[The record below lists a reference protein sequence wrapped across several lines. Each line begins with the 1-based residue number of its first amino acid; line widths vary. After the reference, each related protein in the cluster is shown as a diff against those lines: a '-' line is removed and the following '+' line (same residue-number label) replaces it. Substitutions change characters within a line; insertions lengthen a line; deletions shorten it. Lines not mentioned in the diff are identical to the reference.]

1 MISAFLLLIFSAI
14 LIYLSSEFF
23 VNGIEWVGHHLKIS
37 HNATRTLLAAF
48 GTALPESIV
57 TFVAVVFGHT
67 ADEKNIGVGAAI
79 GGPLV
84 LSTIAYSMVG
94 IISLLIKHPLNTPLL
109 RKTTELRLG
118 YNQMWFMFIFIF
130 KIALGL
136 IALSYKP
143 FLGTFFIIAY
153 LIYIKQEMKGSDDPE
168 HYEFKEPLRF
178 SPNGHYHKLMTYLQT
193 SLALIVV
200 FLSSKL
206 FVHQLETLSPQLGI
220 PGQLVALL
228 FSPVATELPEIMNA
242 IIWVK
247 QGKQN
252 LALANVSG
260 SMMIQA
266 TIPSALGMFF
276 TPWMLDNASIWAAV
290 ITMISIFGLYCF
302 IRKSQL
308 TPKKLAS
315 FGFLYVVFGL
325 GLYFI

>member
-1 MISAFLLLIFSAI
+1 MISAFILLMLFAF
-14 LIYLSSEFF
+14 LIYFSSEYF

-37 HNATRTLLAAF
+37 QNATGTILAAF

-57 TFVAVVFGHT
+57 TFVAVAFGDT
-67 ADEKNIGVGAAI
+67 PDDKNIGIGAAI

-84 LSTIAYSMVG
+84 LSTIGYSVVG
-94 IISLLIKHPLNTPLL
+94 IVFLLAKYSSETPLTS
-109 RKTTELRLG
+109 KTTELRLG
-118 YNQMWFMFIFIF
+118 YNQMWFMWIFAF

-136 IALSYKP
+136 IAISFKP
-143 FLGTFFIIAY
+143 FLGTFFVIAY
-153 LIYIKQEMKGSDDPE
+153 LIYIKQEMQGTDDPE

-178 SPNGHYHKLMTYLQT
+178 SPDGKHHKLMTYLQT

-200 FLSSKL
+200 FMSSKL
-206 FVHQLETLSPQLGI
+206 FVHQIEFLSPKLGM

-228 FSPVATELPEIMNA
+228 FSPIATELPEIMNA
-242 IIWVK
+242 IIWVR

-266 TIPSALGMFF
+266 TLPSALGMFF
-276 TPWMLDNASIWAAV
+276 TPWLLDNTSMWAAL
-290 ITMISIFGLYCF
+290 ITMISIIGLYGLL
-302 IRKSQL
+302 RKSQL
-308 TPKKLAS
+308 TANKLAS
-315 FGFLYVVFGL
+315 FGLWYIVFGI